1 MRFNFGQALA
11 GAARRGSSRL
21 RELEDR
27 ANTVADRAVNRFMNE
42 HDAWKRNYDTDLR
55 GYNDAWDKLTGL
67 NLNGVKLDDGQKE
80 MILLGGIEGADK
92 FIAAYEDDQKRKA
105 KEYTESQMGALTVK
119 TPMGEQ
125 TKRKNIAWSPT
136 MYTAA
141 MTKDFINRTFTRTS
155 DYQAAMEDPSN
166 PKNQAL
172 LKSVGLGQ
180 KKASMAYAQGK
191 NPYIDIEGRTA
202 MAANIEEN
210 RQKGILGTT
219 IPRSYI
225 QSTIRNSLVEA
236 GVVAPEQIDE
246 KLGANT
252 GWNAPVYNA
261 LSLDD
266 QMAIETHVLDKDI
279 QTQTFQMDREK
290 HSWAKHLNKF
300 YVQEAVHKASLF
312 TGEKKL
318 QQMDIAKEELIAK
331 YNEVYYDVS
340 NAKKMQQ
347 WTRERAEY
355 EAKAAK
361 KDFEKIDLDAQI
373 LDNTILEVKLK
384 EQLEVAMANNDE
396 ALITKLDNDIQ
407 KVSKAIRNDQII
419 SRVINSTATDIIVK
433 TNQINIVRTSYLDQ
447 TSIRLGKN
455 KEPAT
460 GASTTVITAP
470 GQEPPDDM
478 RGQNYYL
485 IRNPI
490 DNTLT
495 KFYEG
500 TAEYKEREK
509 RAAQMANKMVLDML
523 ATVNSDGTFTNK
535 FEGDASVDMILDAIR
550 KDPIGSITNLTD
562 YQNSLAKDI
571 LPEEVAKYRNA
582 IIAMRNND
590 SVHPLQRDPTI
601 PSEAEIK
608 QIMVN
613 ENGTLFSMEE
623 ANELYDAI
631 VAQMDGVIDE
641 TDTTEKAISDSEV
654 KFETPT
660 QKAKRIEE
668 EAFQTNLKNQKEK
681 ALKSVAETKK
691 AAPYLNYLLKEL
703 VENKNTITKDELS
716 DALVKQGMTR
726 DNANNSINEW
736 LKENRNK
743 KFTDRNGKRF
753 RLFSPASTLEDTKF
767 EGSMFDIGG
776 SDTIVMDKIVPG
788 SGL

>member
-21 RELEDR
+21 REMEDR
-27 ANTVADRAVNRFMNE
+27 ANLVADRAVTRFMNE
-42 HDAWKRNYDTDLR
+42 HDQWKRSYDADLR
-55 GYNDAWDKLTGL
+55 TYNDAWDKLTGL

-80 MILLGGIEGADK
+80 MILLGGPDGADK
-92 FIAAYEDDQKRKA
+92 FIAAYEDDQKRRA
-105 KEYTESQMGALTVK
+105 KEYTESQMGAPTTT
-119 TPMGEQ
+119 TPMGVQ
-125 TKRKNIAWSPT
+125 TKRKNIPWSPT

-166 PKNQAL
+166 PKNQAM

-202 MAANIEEN
+202 MAANIEES
-210 RQKGILGTT
+210 RQRGILGVT

-236 GVVAPEQIDE
+236 GIVAPEQIDE
-246 KLGANT
+246 KLGTNT

-279 QTQTFQMDREK
+279 QMETFKMDQEK
-290 HSWAKHLNKF
+290 HGWAKHLNKF
-300 YVQEAVHKASLF
+300 YVEEAIHKASLF
-312 TGEKKL
+312 SGEKRL
-318 QQMDIAKEELIAK
+318 QEMDIAKAELIQA
-331 YNEVYYDVS
+331 YNEVYYDVG
-340 NAKKMQQ
+340 NAEVMQKWNTQ
-347 WTRERAEY
+347 RAEY

-373 LDNTILEVKLK
+373 LNNTVLEIKLK
-384 EQLEVAMANNDE
+384 EKLEIAMANNDE
-396 ALITKLDNDIQ
+396 ALIIKLDNDIQ

-419 SRVINSTATDIIVK
+419 SRVINSTADDIIVK
-433 TNQINIVRTSYLDQ
+433 TNQINIVRSSYLDQ

-455 KEPAT
+455 KEPAA
-460 GASTTVITAP
+460 GATTTIITAP
-470 GQEPPDDM
+470 GQEPPDDKS
-478 RGQNYYL
+478 GQNYYL

-523 ATVNSDGTFTNK
+523 ATVNADGTFTNK

-550 KDPIGSITNLTD
+550 KDPIGPITNLVD

-582 IIAMRNND
+582 ILAMRNND
-590 SVHPLQRDPTI
+590 SVHPVQRDPNVPT
-601 PSEAEIK
+601 EAEIK
-608 QIMVN
+608 KIMAN
-613 ENGTLFSMEE
+613 ENGALFGLEE

-631 VAQMDGVIDE
+631 VAQMDGAPDE
-641 TDTTEKAISDSEV
+641 TETTDKAISEV

-660 QKAKRIEE
+660 QKEKRLEE
-668 EAFQTNLKNQKEK
+668 EALQTELKNQKEK

-703 VENKNTITKDELS
+703 VENKTRVTKDEL
-716 DALVKQGMTR
+716 AQTLVKAGMLE
-726 DNANNSINEW
+726 DNANAAIIKW
-736 LKENRNK
+736 LEENRNK
-743 KFTDRNGKRF
+743 EFKDRNGQPF
-753 RLFSPASTLEDTKF
+753 RLFSPKPLFQDTMF
-767 EGSMFDIGG
+767 EVGG
-776 SDTIVMDKIVPG
+776 SDSIVMDRILPG
-788 SGL
+788 SKFK

>member
-21 RELEDR
+21 REMEDR
-27 ANTVADRAVNRFMNE
+27 ANLVADRAVNRFMNE
-42 HDAWKRNYDTDLR
+42 HDEWKRNYDVDLR
-55 GYNDAWDKLTGL
+55 TYNDAWDKLTGL

-80 MILLGGIEGADK
+80 MILLGGPNGADK
-92 FIAAYEDDQKRKA
+92 FIAAYEDDQKRRA
-105 KEYTESQMGALTVK
+105 KEYAESQMGSFTTT
-119 TPMGEQ
+119 TPMGVQ
-125 TKRKNIAWSPT
+125 TKRKNIPWGPT

-155 DYQAAMEDPSN
+155 DYQAAMEDPTN
-166 PKNQAL
+166 PKNQAM

-202 MAANIEEN
+202 MTANIEES
-210 RQKGILGTT
+210 RQRGILGVT

-236 GVVAPEQIDE
+236 GIVAPEQIDE
-246 KLGANT
+246 KLGTNT

-266 QMAIETHVLDKDI
+266 QMTIETHVLDKEI
-279 QTQTFQMDREK
+279 QTDTWRMDQEK
-290 HSWAKHLNKF
+290 HKWAKHLNKF
-300 YVQEAVHKASLF
+300 YVQEAEHKASLF
-312 TGEKKL
+312 SGEKKL
-318 QQMDIAKEELIAK
+318 QEMDIAKAKLIEA
-331 YNEVYYDVS
+331 YNKVYYDVR
-340 NAKKMQQ
+340 NAETMQKWATQ
-347 WTRERAEY
+347 RAEY

-361 KDFEKIDLDAQI
+361 KDFEKVDLDAQI
-373 LDNTILEVKLK
+373 LDNTILEIKLK
-384 EQLEVAMANNDE
+384 EQLEIAMANNDE

-407 KVSKAIRNDQII
+407 RVSKAIRNDQII
-419 SRVINSTATDIIVK
+419 SRVINSTADDIIVK

-447 TSIRLGKN
+447 TYIRLGKN
-455 KEPAT
+455 KEPAS
-460 GASTTVITAP
+460 GATTTIITAP
-470 GQEPPDDM
+470 GQEPPDDKS
-478 RGQNYYL
+478 GQNYYL

-523 ATVNSDGTFTNK
+523 ATENADGTFTNK

-550 KDPIGSITNLTD
+550 KDPIGPITNLVD

-571 LPEEVAKYRNA
+571 LPEEVIKYRNA
-582 IIAMRNND
+582 IMAMRNYS
-590 SVHPLQRDPTI
+590 SVHPLQRDPNVPT
-601 PSEAEIK
+601 EAEIK
-608 QIMVN
+608 KIMVD
-613 ENGTLFSMEE
+613 ENGALFGLEE

-631 VAQMDGVIDE
+631 VAQMDGV
-641 TDTTEKAISDSEV
+641 TDKTETTEKAISEV

-660 QKAKRIEE
+660 EKEKRLEE
-668 EAFQTNLKNQKEK
+668 EAFQTDLKNQKEK

-703 VENKNTITKDELS
+703 VENKNTITKDEL
-716 DALVKQGMTR
+716 AQTLVQAGMLE
-726 DNANNSINEW
+726 DNANAAIIKW
-736 LKENRNK
+736 LEENRNK
-743 KFTDRNGKRF
+743 EFKDKNGQLF
-753 RLFSPASTLEDTKF
+753 RLFSPKPVFEDTKF
-767 EGSMFDIGG
+767 EFGG
-776 SDTIVMDKIVPG
+776 KDDIVMDIILPG
-788 SGL
+788 TKAGLFR